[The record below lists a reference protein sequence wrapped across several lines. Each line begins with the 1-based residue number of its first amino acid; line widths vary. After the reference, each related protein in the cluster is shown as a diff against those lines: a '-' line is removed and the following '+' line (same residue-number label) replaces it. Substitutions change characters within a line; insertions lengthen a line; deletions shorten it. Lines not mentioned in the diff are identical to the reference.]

1 MSLFNRVASSITSFT
16 QPVITPMILLLATAS
31 VAFAENAGPES
42 APSAPMTTPDAPA
55 GGPAAASGMGSMM
68 PSILLMVGIFAFMYF
83 VLIRPQ
89 RKEEKKRKEMLTALK
104 RGDKVVTIGGVHG
117 SVDTIGEQTIDVRI
131 GNGNDTLVVTFNK
144 GAVNATVTTDGA
156 ADKSGKK

>member
-1 MSLFNRVASSITSFT
+1 MSLFKRVASSITTFS

-42 APSAPMTTPDAPA
+42 APSAPMTPDAPA
-55 GGPAAASGMGSMM
+55 GGPAAAGGASSMV

-117 SVDTIGEQTIDVRI
+117 SVETIGEQTIDVRI